1 MNRGGL
7 VFENIKKGRRGEAI
21 AQKFLRKNGF
31 KIKETNYR
39 SSFGEIDIIATEGDD
54 IVFIEVKTRHNV
66 SYGAPG
72 ASVGRR
78 KQRHITRAARQY
90 LKEKGLN
97 EDTVGVRFDVVGI
110 EFKGK
115 ECEIGLVRDA
125 FDAVEFF

>member
-1 MNRGGL
+1 M

-31 KIKETNYR
+31 KIRELNYR

-54 IVFIEVKTRHNV
+54 LVFIEVKTRHGI
-66 SYGAPG
+66 SYGAPE
-72 ASVGRR
+72 ASVDRR

-90 LKEKGLN
+90 LIDKGIDEN
-97 EDTVGVRFDVVGI
+97 SVGVRFDVVGI

-125 FDAVEFF
+125 FEAVE